1 MDGSRFLTLL
11 VSALVSAGVSAVV
24 AFWLGPYQIIRQEKA
39 RRTLVVRDEMLRA
52 LQLLL
57 RHLRNV
63 ELQNQNLAA
72 GGQAT
77 VRWFIS
83 DYERMLW
90 PVVRALDNPD
100 IAPRLAKRLK
110 PLIQELLGLWRMD
123 YLAICV
129 TENLENALDRY
140 PIQPRH
146 LEGQISLLER
156 LCGVD
161 VGSPATATEAV
172 AKVGQMID
180 LLR

>member
-1 MDGSRFLTLL
+1 MDGSRFLTLV
-11 VSALVSAGVSAVV
+11 VSALVSAGVSALV
-24 AFWLGPYQIIRQEKA
+24 AFWLGPYQTIRQEKA
-39 RRTLVVRDEMLRA
+39 RRTLVVRDEIVRA

-63 ELQNQNLAA
+63 EVQNQNLAA

-77 VRWFIS
+77 ERWFIS

-100 IAPRLAKRLK
+100 IGKGLAKRIR
-110 PLIQELLGLWRMD
+110 PLMEELLGLWRME

-129 TENLENALDRY
+129 TQDLENALDRY

-146 LEGQISLLER
+146 LEGRISLLER
-156 LCGVD
+156 LCGIE
-161 VGSPATATEAV
+161 VGSPSTAAEAV
-172 AKVGQMID
+172 ANVEQMID